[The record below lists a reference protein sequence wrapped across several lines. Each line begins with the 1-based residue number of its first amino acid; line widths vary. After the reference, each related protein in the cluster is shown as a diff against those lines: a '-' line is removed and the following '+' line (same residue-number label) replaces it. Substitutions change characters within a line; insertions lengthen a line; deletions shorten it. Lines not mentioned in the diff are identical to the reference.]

1 MDDYSNSPSFEVIE
15 EIKVSHGMLVS
26 TQPVAMTMFHQ
37 VVPSQTLQVQLNPM
51 MANKNNSIENVE
63 AVMMIMENQG
73 SFFRKFKSHMM
84 GKWNLF
90 NPSRNIVAS
99 LVVFVFSL
107 LLMYCVYLEEEVEI
121 VCKPNSN
128 NMKDKRMRESY
139 ERIKWNES
147 KEVLFIGVK
156 SEKGLSVVLKKIGI
170 FLTISL
176 VLCTMWASHS

>member
-1 MDDYSNSPSFEVIE
+1 
-15 EIKVSHGMLVS
+15 
-26 TQPVAMTMFHQ
+26 
-37 VVPSQTLQVQLNPM
+37 
-51 MANKNNSIENVE
+51 
-63 AVMMIMENQG
+63 
-73 SFFRKFKSHMM
+73 MM

-121 VCKPNSN
+121 ICKPNSN
-128 NMKDKRMRESY
+128 NVKEKRMRESY

-156 SEKGLSVVLKKIGI
+156 SEKGLSVVLKKICI
-170 FLTISL
+170 FLTICL
-176 VLCTMWASHS
+176 ALCTMWASHS

>member
-51 MANKNNSIENVE
+51 MENKNNSIENVE

-90 NPSRNIVAS
+90 NPSRKIAS

-121 VCKPNSN
+121 ICKPNSN
-128 NMKDKRMRESY
+128 NVKEKRMRESY

-156 SEKGLSVVLKKIGI
+156 SEKGLSVVLKKICI
-170 FLTISL
+170 FLTICL
-176 VLCTMWASHS
+176 ALCTMWASHS